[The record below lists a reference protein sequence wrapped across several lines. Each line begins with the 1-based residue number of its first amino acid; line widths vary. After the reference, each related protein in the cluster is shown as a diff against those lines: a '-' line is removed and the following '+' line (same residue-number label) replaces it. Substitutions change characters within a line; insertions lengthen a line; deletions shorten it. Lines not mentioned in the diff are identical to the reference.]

1 MNIYSR
7 CFDIVSNAKALV
19 RKFSALMS
27 DSSGHVAMIFG
38 IATIPLF
45 VTVGV
50 AVDMAQQSRVHLKLA
65 GTADAIALAAARSYK
80 DLDLRDAIGDKYLD
94 ANLVAEYGPGVTVT
108 SLNVDFNDDTRL
120 VTVRLVADV
129 PTIMMGIAGVYK
141 TTADIQSVVTYEG
154 HVSEPVS
161 LAMVLDVSGSMG
173 WSSPTKIS
181 TLKTAAR
188 SLLLKLKNADPEKIY
203 VRTGMTTYSSSIQD
217 TVTMR
222 WGVGKVRK
230 EIKDLTAGGG
240 TQSTEAFERAG
251 DWLKGTTE
259 QDAHAAQP
267 VHAGEEFNLHR
278 FMIFMTDGD
287 NNYSSDDTETKALC
301 DEYKADGIEIYTV
314 AFDAP
319 SGGRALLE
327 YCATDESHYFD
338 ADDEEEFLRAFD
350 EIGDRIETALLR
362 IVS

>member
-7 CFDIVSNAKALV
+7 CFRAASNAKALV
-19 RKFSALMS
+19 RKFSALVN
-27 DSSGHVAMIFG
+27 DTSGQVAMIFG

-80 DLDLRDAIGDKYLD
+80 DHANRDSIGDKYLD
-94 ANLVAEYGPGVTVT
+94 ANLADDYGP
-108 SLNVDFNDDTRL
+108 NVRVVDLDIDFNDDDRL
-120 VTVRLVADV
+120 VTVRLIADV
-129 PTIMMGIAGVYK
+129 PTIMMMVAGVEK
-141 TTADIQSVVTYEG
+141 TTADITSVVTYEG

-173 WSSPTKIS
+173 WGSPPKIS
-181 TLKTAAR
+181 TLRTAAR

-222 WGVGKVRK
+222 WGVGRVRRR
-230 EIKDLTAGGG
+230 INDLTAGGG

-251 DWLKGTTE
+251 DWLKGNTE
-259 QDAHAAQP
+259 ENAHAAQP

-314 AFDAP
+314 AFEAP